1 MRRHFLL
8 VAAAWAALASVAPST
23 GAQPAAFPV
32 GSVTIVQPFPPG
44 GPYDAVTRALAERL
58 TAIWKVPVVVENRTG
73 AGGQI
78 GTSFVVHAKPD
89 GQTLLLNS
97 GSLLSVQSAL
107 FKNLPYNVR
116 TDLTPV
122 SGLASLPLLY
132 VVHPSVP
139 VSTMRELVDYGKANP
154 KKMAFG
160 SAGVGS
166 GIHGAL
172 ELFRA
177 ETGVDFV
184 HVPYRGSTPSIM
196 ALRSG
201 EVQAVL
207 DVPTASMPHIKGG
220 TLKPIALTG
229 PTRLKELPNVPTV
242 AEAGFPRLTTLSWL
256 ALFAPANTPANVIG
270 AIDAAVAQAM
280 QMKEM
285 REVLEQIQLNPAYR
299 PHADVKSF
307 LSEEIGRFSR
317 AAKTVGLEPIDIK

>member
-1 MRRHFLL
+1 MRRRFLL
-8 VAAAWAALASVAPST
+8 AAAAWAALCSLSPTVA
-23 GAQPAAFPV
+23 AQPAFPN
-32 GSVTIVQPFPPG
+32 GPVTIIQPFPAG
-44 GPYDAVTRALAERL
+44 GPFDAVSRALAERL
-58 TAIWKVPVVVENRTG
+58 QAIWKVPVVVENRTG

-78 GTSFVVHAKPD
+78 GTSYVVHARPD

-116 TDLTPV
+116 TDLAPV

-139 VSTMRELVDYGKANP
+139 VGTMRELVDYGKANP

-184 HVPYRGSTPSIM
+184 HVPYRGSAPSIM
-196 ALRSG
+196 ALRAG
-201 EVQAVL
+201 EVQVVL
-207 DVPTASMPHIKGG
+207 DVPTASLPHIRSG

-229 PTRLKELPNVPTV
+229 PARLKELPDVPTV

-256 ALFAPANTPANVIG
+256 ALFAPAKTPASVI
-270 AIDAAVAQAM
+270 AAVDAAVAQAM
-280 QMKEM
+280 QMSEM
-285 REVLEQIQLNPAYR
+285 RETLEKIQLNPAYR
-299 PHADVKSF
+299 PHADVTSF
-307 LSEEIGRFSR
+307 LSEEIARFAQ
-317 AAKTVGLEPIDIK
+317 AAKTVGLEPIDLK